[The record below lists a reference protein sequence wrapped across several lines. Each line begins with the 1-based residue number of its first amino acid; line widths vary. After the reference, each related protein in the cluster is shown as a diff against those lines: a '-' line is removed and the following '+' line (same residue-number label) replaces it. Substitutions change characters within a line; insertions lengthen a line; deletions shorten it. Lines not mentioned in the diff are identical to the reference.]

1 MSDADKAP
9 EWCVS
14 LHRRS
19 SDGRVMQADVYAWN
33 HDYSKPGGE
42 TICTCDGETP
52 EADAQRIADA
62 LNMADS
68 DALRKQ
74 LQQQA
79 QNYLSLDTQCRE
91 LQDTVESLRAEV
103 ERLRPLS
110 LCGCGDEFTPHDPGT
125 CGACVSAGGSFERA
139 ELERMRELRHDA
151 MRALAAWDGTVLPKA
166 HDGMMQERMECLRAS
181 LADIGPSGAAQD

>member
-1 MSDADKAP
+1 MSDADKPP

-19 SDGRVMQADVYAWN
+19 SDGRVMQAAVYAWN

-42 TICTCDGETP
+42 TVCTCDGETP

-62 LNMADS
+62 LNTLAGS

-79 QNYLSLDTQCRE
+79 LHYMSLDTQCDE
-91 LQDTVESLRAEV
+91 LQRLNDDLISQVAAEKANVAQLQRSHVDLYAEV
-103 ERLRPLS
+103 ERLRPLA
-110 LCGCGDEFTPHDPGT
+110 LCGCGDEFTLHDPGT
-125 CGACVSAGGSFERA
+125 CGACVSAGR
-139 ELERMRELRHDA
+139 
-151 MRALAAWDGTVLPKA
+151 
-166 HDGMMQERMECLRAS
+166 
-181 LADIGPSGAAQD
+181 